1 MTIYALVD
9 CNNFYASCERVFN
22 PLLENKPVAIL
33 SNNDGC
39 IIARSEEVKA
49 LDIPMGAPLYQY
61 QSLLMKHQVHV
72 LSSNYA
78 LYGDMSQRV
87 MEILK
92 MWSPD
97 VEVYSIDE
105 AFLKLD
111 GLEHWDLEKYAWSIQ
126 KIIKQ
131 WTGLP
136 VSIGIAPTKT
146 LAKLANHY
154 AKKKHLYVCDLREVT
169 LRGKVLSELATSAV
183 WGIGRQLT
191 EKLKKLDICNAQ
203 QLQKSS
209 PKQMR
214 KHFGVTVERT
224 ILELNG
230 IACVET
236 KGEEAK
242 KNIIASRS
250 FGTPVRDLH
259 QLAEAINSHIARA
272 CVRLRKQRSK
282 AGGIIIFIQSSHH
295 QKDFYTNS
303 ETILLPYPT
312 SDTRVF
318 MQQVKQKLQKIYL
331 PGIYYKK
338 AGVILMDIAPDTF
351 RQNDLFFSDPSAQNT
366 TRLMVMLDK
375 INQQMGKNTLFW
387 AAQGIKRL
395 WEMRSDNK
403 SPSYTT
409 DWKNIPTAFT

>member
-61 QSLLMKHQVHV
+61 QPLLIKHQVHV

-92 MWSPD
+92 IWSPD

-126 KIIKQ
+126 RTIKQ

-154 AKKKHLYVCDLREVT
+154 AKKKHLYVCDLREST
-169 LRGKVLSELATSAV
+169 LRNTVLSELKASAV
-183 WGIGRQLT
+183 WGIGSQLT

-203 QLQKSS
+203 QLQKNS

-214 KHFGVTVERT
+214 KHFGVAVERT
-224 ILELNG
+224 VLELNG

-236 KGEEAK
+236 KVKEAK

-259 QLAEAINSHIARA
+259 QLEEAINNHIARA
-272 CVRLRKQRSK
+272 CMRLRKQHSK

-295 QKDFYTNS
+295 QENFYTNN
-303 ETILLPYPT
+303 ETIFLSYPT
-312 SDTRVF
+312 SDTQVF
-318 MQQVKQKLQKIYL
+318 MQQVKQKLQKIYF
-331 PGIYYKK
+331 PGIRYKK
-338 AGVILMDIAPDTF
+338 AGVILIDIAPDTF
-351 RQNDLFFSDPSAQNT
+351 RQNDMFVPDISDRNT
-366 TRLMVMLDK
+366 IKLMGVLDK

-395 WEMRSDNK
+395 WEMRSDNR

-409 DWKNIPTAFT
+409 DWQNIPTVFT